1 MTTRMR
7 FLYPVAAI
15 AGLGA
20 IALGWPAAAPARTE
34 LTPAP
39 ALVLPSQA
47 PREVAYFA
55 GGCFWGVEAVFD
67 RVRGVESAISGY
79 TGGRTANPTY
89 ATITTGTTGHAEA
102 VKVTFDPR
110 KVRYADLLRIY
121 FSVITDPTQLNRQG
135 PDHGTQY
142 RTALFPS
149 SPAQAR
155 QARAYIDQL
164 TRARAFP
171 AKIVTTIEPLRAFS
185 VAESYHQDYLVKN
198 PRQPYIV
205 MHDQPKVRA
214 LSKLFPA
221 MTKG

>member
-1 MTTRMR
+1 MR

-20 IALGWPAAAPARTE
+20 IALGWPAEAPARTE

-39 ALVLPSQA
+39 ALVLPSQG
-47 PREVAYFA
+47 PREIAYFA

-67 RVRGVESAISGY
+67 RVRGVESAVSGY
-79 TGGRTANPTY
+79 TGGRAAKPTY
-89 ATITTGTTGHAEA
+89 APITSGTTGHAET
-102 VKVTFDPR
+102 VRVTFDPR
-110 KVRYADLLRIY
+110 QVRYADLLRIY
-121 FSVITDPTQLNRQG
+121 FSVIADPTQLNRQG
-135 PDHGTQY
+135 PDTGTQY

-164 TRARAFP
+164 TRARTFP
-171 AKIVTTIEPLRAFS
+171 AKIVTTIEPLRTFTA
-185 VAESYHQDYLVKN
+185 AESYHQDYLVKN

-205 MHDQPKVRA
+205 INDQPKVRA
-214 LSKLFPA
+214 LARLFPA
-221 MTKG
+221 MIKG